1 MSEATP
7 NDESRTS
14 IETTWGNRDFI
25 ERWIAKGGWQGPI
38 REMQTAMV
46 LRMIP
51 QPLDAPIRVLDL
63 GAGYGALAVDV
74 LRTGSTATALC
85 LDASADM
92 LMLGSER
99 YALGP
104 SIESVQ
110 ASLETPDRLNPVHG
124 FCDAVI

>member
-1 MSEATP
+1 MSKATP

-63 GAGYGALAVDV
+63 GAGCGALAVAV
-74 LRTGSTATALC
+74 LRDRPKATALC
-85 LDASADM
+85 LDASAE
-92 LMLGSER
+92 LLKPGRERNAPAPTSEF
-99 YALGP
+99 GP
-104 SIESVQ
+104 RSPE
-110 ASLETPDRLNPVHG
+110 
-124 FCDAVI
+124 

>member
-14 IETTWGNRDFI
+14 IETTWGNREFI
-25 ERWIAKGGWQGPI
+25 ERWIGKGGWQGPI

-63 GAGYGALAVDV
+63 GAGYGALAVAV
-74 LRTGSTATALC
+74 LRDNPKAAALC
-85 LDASADM
+85 LDASAAK
-92 LMLGSER
+92 
-99 YALGP
+99 Y
-104 SIESVQ
+104 
-110 ASLETPDRLNPVHG
+110 ETGKGRNPLHATDFIRTVPPG
-124 FCDAVI
+124 